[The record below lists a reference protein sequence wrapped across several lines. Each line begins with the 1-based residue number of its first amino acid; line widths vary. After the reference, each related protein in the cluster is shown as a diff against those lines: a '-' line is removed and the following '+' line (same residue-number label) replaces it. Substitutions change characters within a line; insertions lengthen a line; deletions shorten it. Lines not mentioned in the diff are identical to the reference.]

1 MLVDLKTDLKS
12 LKWGNDQL
20 FGGSSGQPYI
30 QTSIPDDLDDLFP
43 DDNNDFLWRG
53 GIINPYESG
62 WNENHALVRGFE
74 VNEPKLKFFT
84 KE

>member
-53 GIINPYESG
+53 GIINAGKTAIEDG
-62 WNENHALVRGFE
+62 ERLTKWFGDGNNGF
-74 VNEPKLKFFT
+74 LFT
-84 KE
+84 SK